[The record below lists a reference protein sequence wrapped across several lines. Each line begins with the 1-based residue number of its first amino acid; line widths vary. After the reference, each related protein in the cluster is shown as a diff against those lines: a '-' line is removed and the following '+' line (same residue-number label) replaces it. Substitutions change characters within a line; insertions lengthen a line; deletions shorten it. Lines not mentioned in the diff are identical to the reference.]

1 MEFLTAVFVSPFVE
15 IYEYPLFFIEVVL
28 GGLLAGVMYSL
39 VALGFVLIFKASGVF
54 NFAQGAMVLFAALTL
69 VGLIEHGFPIWLA
82 MISTIIVMIVLAM
95 TIEKVVLRKLV
106 NQEPIILFMAT
117 IGLSYFLDGF
127 GQILWGSNVKIL
139 DLGIPS
145 APIEISSILSY
156 KFGGS
161 ILVNQFDIVAAVSAG
176 SLVAVLA
183 IFFQKTRIGRA
194 LRAVAD
200 DHQAALSVGIP
211 LKTIWAIVWSVAG
224 LVGLV
229 AGIMWG
235 TKLGV
240 QFTLTLVALKA
251 LPVLILGGFTS
262 IPGAIIGG
270 LIIGM
275 GEKVAEVFWG
285 AAFGGAIEDWFAY
298 MLALAFL
305 LFRPQGLF
313 GEKIIERV

>member
-1 MEFLTAVFVSPFVE
+1 MAFIRNYVPVAVICPSIENLNAVRDTVFVAVR
-15 IYEYPLFFIEVVL
+15 ITVVRN
-28 GGLLAGVMYSL
+28 AI
-39 VALGFVLIFKASGVF
+39 A
-54 NFAQGAMVLFAALTL
+54 
-69 VGLIEHGFPIWLA
+69 
-82 MISTIIVMIVLAM
+82 VMIGLAI
-95 TIEKVVLRKLV
+95 TVEKVVLRKLV

-127 GQILWGSNVKIL
+127 GQTIWGSDVKVL

-145 APIEISSILSY
+145 APME
-156 KFGGS
+156 FGG
-161 ILVNQFDIVAAVSAG
+161 ILVNEFDIVAAVSAG

-183 IFFQKTRIGRA
+183 VFFQKTRIGRA

-285 AAFGGAIEDWFAY
+285 AALGGAIEDWFAY
-298 MLALAFL
+298 MLALVFL

-313 GEKIIERV
+313 GDKIIERV

>member
-1 MEFLTAVFVSPFVE
+1 MEFLTAIFVTPFIE
-15 IYEYPLFFIEVVL
+15 IYSYPVFFAEVVI

-69 VGLIEHGFPIWLA
+69 VGLMEHGLPWWLA
-82 MISTIIVMIVLAM
+82 LLVTIAVMIGLAI
-95 TIEKVVLRKLV
+95 TVEKVVLRKLV

-127 GQILWGSNVKIL
+127 GQTIWGSDVKII

-145 APIEISSILSY
+145 APME
-156 KFGGS
+156 FGG
-161 ILVNQFDIVAAVSAG
+161 ILVNEFDIVAAVSAG

-183 IFFQKTRIGRA
+183 VFFQKTRIGRA

-285 AAFGGAIEDWFAY
+285 AALGGAIEDWFAY
-298 MLALAFL
+298 MLALVFL

-313 GEKIIERV
+313 GDKIIERV